1 MVFWDKFETF
11 ATTFTFAVDATNN
24 DPEAANTA
32 PSAASSAAG
41 PAGVIDGTV
50 EGAGGKL
57 GEVGGASAA
66 SLLSVKEIDTLE
78 EKILAAADLSDLRQ
92 MLQGGGSDAPDEDD
106 SREVEEGDERWLV
119 VGNDTR
125 SLGAYLKDTASFM
138 ATEPFCIWVS
148 ELTVSRAICLTLRL
162 FVEHLVDIA
171 FEWLTAARMPSFYD
185 DTIPTKVR
193 RHTTTALRLVI
204 GEAGCV

>member
-1 MVFWDKFETF
+1 MPVALNGSVPLPSVRVYTSVTVLLMSACLYYALAMTSDPNWRQHTNITSS
-11 ATTFTFAVDATNN
+11 TTGGTVPTAGGTAST
-24 DPEAANTA
+24 AANTA

-41 PAGVIDGTV
+41 PAGVIDGAV

-148 ELTVSRAICLTLRL
+148 EHRAGPSLPLYLLNVALICR
-162 FVEHLVDIA
+162 A
-171 FEWLTAARMPSFYD
+171 FS
-185 DTIPTKVR
+185 
-193 RHTTTALRLVI
+193 
-204 GEAGCV
+204 